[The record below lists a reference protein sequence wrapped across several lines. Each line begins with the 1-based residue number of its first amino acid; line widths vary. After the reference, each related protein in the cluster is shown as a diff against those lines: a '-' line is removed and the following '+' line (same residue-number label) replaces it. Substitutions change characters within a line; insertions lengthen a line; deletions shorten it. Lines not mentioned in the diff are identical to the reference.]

1 MSERKPFL
9 PVDLFMEKPQIPS
22 QPLRPVEAALR
33 VDGSQKA
40 AVTHKHT
47 KKPHLHNIILCVDPD
62 SSKTA
67 EYGRI
72 FAEGG
77 WEVEAVPT
85 LKEAVSRMKQVKFD
99 CIVIDVDLPDMA
111 GYDAVPVMKT
121 IDPGANIVVTV
132 GSNTKELETRVRNE
146 DIFYYYIKSFDVE
159 ELKLAVRSAITA
171 AHKRD

>member
-1 MSERKPFL
+1 
-9 PVDLFMEKPQIPS
+9 MEKPQTPS
-22 QPLRPVEAALR
+22 QPLRKVEPALR
-33 VDGSQKA
+33 IDGSPKA
-40 AVTHKHT
+40 AATHKHT
-47 KKPHLHNIILCVDPD
+47 KKPRPHNIILCVDPD

-72 FAEGG
+72 LAEGG

-85 LKEAVSRMKQVKFD
+85 LKEAVGRMKQVRFD
-99 CIVIDVDLPDMA
+99 CIVMDVDLPDMA

-121 IDPGANIVVTV
+121 IDPGVNIVVTV
-132 GSNTKELETRVRNE
+132 GTNTKELEARMREE